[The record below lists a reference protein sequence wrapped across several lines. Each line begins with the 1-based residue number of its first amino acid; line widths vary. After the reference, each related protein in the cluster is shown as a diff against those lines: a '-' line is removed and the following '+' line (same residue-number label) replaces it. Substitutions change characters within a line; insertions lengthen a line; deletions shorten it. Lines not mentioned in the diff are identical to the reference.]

1 MNYLAH
7 LLISPADGHSR
18 LGNIMA
24 DFMRDVD
31 RDSLPDKVWEGV
43 QLHRKVDG
51 FTDAHVV
58 VKDLR
63 QHFTPEK
70 RRFSGIVL
78 DVVFDHFLIKHW
90 EKYSSHDFNL
100 FVEHC
105 YEDLWG
111 HRTLMPPRMEMVVGW
126 MIERDWIRSYAELE
140 HVGRAL
146 DGLAGRLKL
155 KHDFHG
161 SITEVQDHYQ
171 AIEKGF
177 LTFFPELLEYTQ
189 ADDESR
195 GGQVD
200 LQMKTSS

>member
-1 MNYLAH
+1 
-7 LLISPADGHSR
+7 
-18 LGNIMA
+18 MA
-24 DFMRDVD
+24 DFMRDVEIG
-31 RDSLPDKVWEGV
+31 SLPAKVREGV

-58 VKDLR
+58 VKGLR
-63 QHFTPEK
+63 QHFSPGK

-90 EKYSSHDFNL
+90 HKYSSHEFNL

-105 YEDLWG
+105 YADLWD
-111 HRTLMPPRMEMVVGW
+111 HRQLMPPRMEMVVEW
-126 MIERDWIRSYAELE
+126 MIKRDWIRSYAELE

-161 SITEVQDHYQ
+161 SITEVEEHYH

-177 LTFFPELLEYTQ
+177 LVFFPDLLNHTRPGDKPQ
-189 ADDESR
+189 GAQDR
-195 GGQVD
+195 P
-200 LQMKTSS
+200 QMKTSS

>member
-1 MNYLAH
+1 
-7 LLISPADGHSR
+7 
-18 LGNIMA
+18 MA

-31 RDSLPDKVWEGV
+31 LETLPDEVWKGI
-43 QLHRKVDG
+43 QLHRSVDS
-51 FTDAHVV
+51 FTDSHAV

-63 QHFTPEK
+63 KQFSPSK

-90 EKYSSHDFNL
+90 DKYSSSEFHG
-100 FVEHC
+100 FVDHC

-111 HRTLMPPRMEMVVGW
+111 HRELMPPRMEMVVGW
-126 MIERDWIRSYAELE
+126 MIKRDWIRSYAELD

-161 SITEVQDHYQ
+161 SIEEVHHHYYL
-171 AIEKGF
+171 IESGF
-177 LTFFPELLEYTQ
+177 LEFFPELLQHINQGDSQLSAKSHLT
-189 ADDESR
+189 R
-195 GGQVD
+195 
-200 LQMKTSS
+200 

>member
-7 LLISPADGHSR
+7 LLISPGDDLSR

-31 RDSLPDKVWEGV
+31 QDSLPEEVWEGI
-43 QLHRKVDG
+43 QLHRSVDG
-51 FTDAHVV
+51 FTDSHEVV
-58 VKDLR
+58 RDLR
-63 QHFTPEK
+63 RYFSPEK

-90 EKYSSHDFNL
+90 DNYSSENFNS
-100 FVEHC
+100 FVDDC
-105 YEDLWG
+105 YADLWT
-111 HRTLMPPRMEMVVGW
+111 HRELMPPRMEMVVGW
-126 MIERDWIRSYAELE
+126 MVKRDWIRSYAELD

-161 SITEVQDHYQ
+161 SIEEVHGHYDT
-171 AIEKGF
+171 IEAGF
-177 LTFFPELLEYTQ
+177 LKFFPELLRHVKRR
-189 ADDESR
+189 ES
-195 GGQVD
+195 QSIV
-200 LQMKTSS
+200 

>member
-7 LLISPADGHSR
+7 LLISPEDGLSR

-24 DFMRDVD
+24 DFMRDVNQE
-31 RDSLPDKVWEGV
+31 SLPQKVWEGI
-43 QLHRKVDG
+43 QLHRSVDCY
-51 FTDAHVV
+51 TDSHEV

-63 QHFTPEK
+63 KHFSPEK

-90 EKYSSHDFNL
+90 EKYSADEFHA
-100 FVEHC
+100 FVDRS
-105 YEDLWG
+105 YEDLWQ
-111 HRTLMPPRMEMVVGW
+111 HRELMPARMEMVVGW
-126 MIERDWIRSYAELE
+126 MIKRDWIRSYAELE

-161 SITEVQDHYQ
+161 SIEEVHQHYES
-171 AIEKGF
+171 IEAGF
-177 LTFFPELLEYTQ
+177 LKFFPDLLQHVKQRET
-189 ADDESR
+189 
-195 GGQVD
+195 
-200 LQMKTSS
+200 

>member
-7 LLISPADGHSR
+7 LLISPDDSLSR

-31 RDSLPDKVWEGV
+31 QETLPPKVWDGI
-43 QLHRKVDG
+43 QLHRTVDG
-51 FTDAHVV
+51 YTDSHLV

-63 QHFTPEK
+63 QQFSPEK

-90 EKYSSHDFNL
+90 DKYSSKRFHG
-100 FVEHC
+100 FVDNCYVDLLEHR
-105 YEDLWG
+105 D
-111 HRTLMPPRMEMVVGW
+111 LMPPRMEMVVGW
-126 MIERDWIRSYAELE
+126 MIKRDWIRSYAEMD

-155 KHDFHG
+155 KHNFHG
-161 SITEVQDHYQ
+161 SIEEVHKHYE
-171 AIEKGF
+171 AIESGF
-177 LTFFPELLEYTQ
+177 LMFFPELLQ
-189 ADDESR
+189 HIDGRDS
-195 GGQVD
+195 QI
-200 LQMKTSS
+200 

>member
-7 LLISPADGHSR
+7 LMISPEDGLSR

-31 RDSLPDKVWEGV
+31 QESLPDKVWEGV
-43 QLHRKVDG
+43 QLHRSVDS
-51 FTDAHVV
+51 FTDSHEV

-63 QHFTPEK
+63 KHFSPAK

-78 DVVFDHFLIKHW
+78 DVVFDHFLIKYW
-90 EKYSSHDFNL
+90 EKYSSSEFHG
-100 FVEHC
+100 FVDHC
-105 YEDLWG
+105 YEDLWQ
-111 HRTLMPPRMEMVVGW
+111 HRELMPPRMEMVVGW
-126 MIERDWIRSYAELE
+126 MIKRDWIRSYAELD

-161 SITEVQDHYQ
+161 SIEEVHHNYK
-171 AIEKGF
+171 AIESGF
-177 LTFFPELLEYTQ
+177 LKFFPELLQ
-189 ADDESR
+189 HINQGESQISAKSHFTR
-195 GGQVD
+195 
-200 LQMKTSS
+200 